1 MSDVLTAPAS
11 AQPTAARAGEP
22 ATRSSARAA
31 SRPRHR
37 APRGLSPALVALALV
52 AIAALLW
59 AVWMTKTV
67 ADLRTERVPIAAVR
81 LQPLIEEYVQ
91 IQARS
96 GAPEQQVLAQ
106 MQAFMAALDAE
117 LQRRG
122 REGTTV
128 LVAEAVLSKNV
139 PDITA
144 DVRRAVYAKVP
155 APPAA
160 AAAQPA
166 PPAMPAMPQQGAP
179 MMAVPDQPFGGGNVQ
194 R

>member
-1 MSDVLTAPAS
+1 MSDVLTAPAAPAEAES
-11 AQPTAARAGEP
+11 ARRASPRPDRPSGPSRHIKASGGLPP
-22 ATRSSARAA
+22 AT
-31 SRPRHR
+31 
-37 APRGLSPALVALALV
+37 VALALA

-67 ADLRTERVPIAAVR
+67 GDLRTERVPIASVR

-91 IQARS
+91 AQARS
-96 GAPEQQVLAQ
+96 GAPEQQIMAQ
-106 MQAFMAALDAE
+106 TQAFMGTLDAE
-117 LQRRG
+117 LLRRG

-128 LVAEAVLSKNV
+128 MVAEAVLSKNV

-155 APPAA
+155 TPPA

-166 PPAMPAMPQQGAP
+166 PPAMLAMPQQGAP
-179 MMAVPDQPFGGGNVQ
+179 TLAPGQPFGHYDVQ